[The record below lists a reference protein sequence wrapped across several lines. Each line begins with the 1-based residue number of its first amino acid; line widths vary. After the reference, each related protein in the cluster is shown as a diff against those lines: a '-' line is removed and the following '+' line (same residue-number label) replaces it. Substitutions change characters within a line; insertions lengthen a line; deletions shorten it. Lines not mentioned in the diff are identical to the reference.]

1 MNSGQT
7 ERELTVSLRAEPACQ
22 ISQRQ
27 QAIGGERAPVGRDYH
42 ERVRRRR
49 VGPPGWQREQLPV
62 LVMQADPVLTP
73 VLAVLD
79 ELEVPPVKRVERVRH
94 PDAPVPI
101 ARIGCS

>member
-7 ERELTVSLRAEPACQ
+7 ERELTPACQ
-22 ISQRQ
+22 VSQRQ
-27 QAIGGERAPVGRDYH
+27 QAIGGERAPSGRDHH
-42 ERVRRRR
+42 ERVRRSR

-79 ELEVPPVKRVERVRH
+79 ELEVPPGQRVERVRH
-94 PDAPVPI
+94 PDASVPI
-101 ARIGCS
+101 VRIGCS

>member
-7 ERELTVSLRAEPACQ
+7 ERELTPVCQ

-27 QAIGGERAPVGRDYH
+27 QAIGGERAPSGRDYH
-42 ERVRRRR
+42 ERVRRSR

-62 LVMQADPVLTP
+62 LVVQANPVLTP

-79 ELEVPPVKRVERVRH
+79 ELEVPPGQRVERVRH
-94 PDAPVPI
+94 PDTPVPI
-101 ARIGCS
+101 MRIGCS